1 MSTITRDICAP
12 ETFEMSQV
20 QEYSR
25 QLKTWHDNLPAYLT
39 LTEALDSKSDS
50 AQRTSILL
58 THCAYLG
65 SLILLTR
72 RILVAQ
78 TKSLR
83 GEMQQT
89 VIGDTEHDM
98 VELSQ
103 DCIYAARQL
112 ATVFHSLF
120 RAMHCCRSRCDLD
133 LVISKF

>member
-1 MSTITRDICAP
+1 MSAITRDICAP
-12 ETFEMSQV
+12 ETFEMGQV

-25 QLKTWHDNLPAYLT
+25 QLKTWHDNLPEYLT
-39 LTEALDSKSDS
+39 LTKALDFKSDS

-89 VIGDTEHDM
+89 VIGDTGHDM
-98 VELSQ
+98 VKLSH

-112 ATVFHSLF
+112 ATVFRPLF
-120 RAMHCCRSRCDLD
+120 HEMQYSWRG
-133 LVISKF
+133 

>member
-1 MSTITRDICAP
+1 MSAITRDICAP
-12 ETFEMSQV
+12 ESFEISQV

-25 QLKTWHDNLPAYLT
+25 QLKTWHDNLPEYLT
-39 LTEALDSKSDS
+39 LTEALDAKSDS

-89 VIGDTEHDM
+89 VIGDTEQDM
-98 VELSQ
+98 VKLSH
-103 DCIYAARQL
+103 DCIFAARQL
-112 ATVFHSLF
+112 ATVIPLLF
-120 RAMHCCRSRCDLD
+120 IECTVVGAGMTWSW
-133 LVISKF
+133 